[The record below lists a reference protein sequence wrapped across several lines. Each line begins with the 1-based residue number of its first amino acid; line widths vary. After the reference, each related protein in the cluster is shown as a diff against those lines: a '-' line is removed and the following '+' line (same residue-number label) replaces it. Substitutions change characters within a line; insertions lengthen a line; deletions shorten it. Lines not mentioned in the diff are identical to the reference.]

1 MCRKKKKNNP
11 KGFCPISLN
20 NTHVSTYFREG
31 QFEKKKA
38 DQTTE
43 TKFHRS
49 KNSLIQLFLKS
60 HCPKCH
66 YFLSF
71 LNICNTFILHGPGN
85 KTVHILLT
93 KLLFSFFQVWLDEM
107 NILCALLKATKSFQK
122 KKKIAKLWFWIF
134 MPKIVKIQQFSTFVD
149 SVFTQNHDFW
159 REKSNYPGKSDI

>member
-1 MCRKKKKNNP
+1 MLKIQSSSSSSSKRGPLCLLSMHKKSPIWSSILVSRGKLPTLKFTLFGQGRRKEQRKRKIIQKVFAP
-11 KGFCPISLN
+11 SLL
-20 NTHVSTYFREG
+20 TTLARATYFREG
-31 QFEKKKA
+31 QFEKKA

-49 KNSLIQLFLKS
+49 KNSLIQLFLKT

-93 KLLFSFFQVWLDEM
+93 KLLFFSFRYDL
-107 NILCALLKATKSFQK
+107 TK
-122 KKKIAKLWFWIF
+122 
-134 MPKIVKIQQFSTFVD
+134 
-149 SVFTQNHDFW
+149 
-159 REKSNYPGKSDI
+159 